1 MAKNVVINGVT
12 YSDCPAVQIPLAD
25 GQGNAEFVD
34 TSDANATAGQIVN
47 GATAYV
53 NGTKV
58 TGQLTLVSV
67 SQNSTTKV
75 LTIS

>member
-1 MAKNVVINGVT
+1 MAKNVLINGVT
-12 YSDCPAVQIPLAD
+12 YSDCPSVQIPLAD

-53 NGTKV
+53 NGQKV
-58 TGQLTLVSV
+58 NGLLTLVNV

>member
-12 YSDCPAVQIPLAD
+12 YSDVPSVQIPLSD
-25 GQGNAEFVD
+25 GQGSAEYVD
-34 TSDANATAGQIVN
+34 TSDANATSGQIVN